1 MWLPIVLVM
10 RVALFPDMPPVQVD
24 RFARELECR
33 TESDQLDRS
42 TPVILILEC
51 EVEA

>member
-1 MWLPIVLVM
+1 MFLPVVLIV
-10 RVALFPDMPPVQVD
+10 RAALFPDMPPVQVD
-24 RFARELECR
+24 RFASERECR
-33 TESDQLDRS
+33 MESVQLDRS